1 MILQLFTRRRPAAT
15 IPALYGTIVAQARS
29 PIFYTEYAVPD
40 TVNGR
45 FDMIVL
51 HLALLI
57 DRTEIEGAGSRTLGQ
72 DLFDHFCLEM
82 DDNLRE
88 MGIGDLKVPK
98 EMQKVAEAFYGR
110 RAAYR
115 SALAQAGDGT
125 LAAALVR
132 NVYAGAADRAPQA
145 IRLAAYVRTAVH
157 ALATQTGLPDG
168 ALAWPD
174 PHAISI
180 VNANH
185 AGTSP

>member
-1 MILQLFTRRRPAAT
+1 MILQLFTRRRPTAT

-29 PIFYTEYAVPD
+29 PIFYTGYAVPD

-51 HLALLI
+51 HLGLLM
-57 DRTEIEGAGSRTLGQ
+57 DHTETQDLPVRSLGQ
-72 DLFDHFCLEM
+72 DLFDHFCQEM
-82 DDNLRE
+82 DDQLRE

-115 SALAQAGDGT
+115 AALAQPGDGA
-125 LAAALVR
+125 LAQALVR
-132 NVYAGAADRAPQA
+132 NVYSGAEDRHAEA
-145 IRLAAYVRTAVH
+145 ERLAAYVRA
-157 ALATQTGLPDG
+157 ALRGLAEQDG
-168 ALAWPD
+168 LRDGKLAWPD
-174 PHAISI
+174 PHAISTTG
-180 VNANH
+180 ANH

>member
-15 IPALYGTIVAQARS
+15 IPVLYGTIVAQARS

-51 HLALLI
+51 HLALLM
-57 DRTEIEGAGSRTLGQ
+57 DRTETEGTELRRVGQ
-72 DLFDHFCLEM
+72 DVFDRFCQEM

-115 SALAQAGDGT
+115 AALAQSDDGALAQA
-125 LAAALVR
+125 LIR
-132 NVYAGAADRAPQA
+132 NVYSGAAERAPQA
-145 IRLAAYVRTAVH
+145 RRLAAYVRA
-157 ALATQTGLPDG
+157 AMRMLATQDRLRDG

-174 PHAISI
+174 PHAISVI
-180 VNANH
+180 DTGQ